1 MIGTMCTW
9 DTCRSWDVGSV
20 SYVWIMGC
28 ILGMEY
34 TPTAYYLGMEFMLR
48 HAPLGMGY
56 ACTLVQVLVGW
67 VGMVVVVGLLL
78 GGAAGGGL
86 SAGLTEC

>member
-1 MIGTMCTW
+1 
-9 DTCRSWDVGSV
+9 
-20 SYVWIMGC
+20 
-28 ILGMEY
+28 
-34 TPTAYYLGMEFMLR
+34 MEFMPR
-48 HAPLGMGY
+48 DAPLGMGY

-67 VGMVVVVGLLL
+67 VGMVVVGLLL